1 MARVTE
7 YQPLADAQKQ
17 EFIDNGLLEPIT
29 YTATD
34 RDTGES
40 VTKTKYRL
48 RGGPDQLR
56 GILAAN
62 MPTLK
67 YGTEFSGI
75 LSANLST
82 NSNPQMEVIHMQR
95 QGAKSGAVGAVDDGL
110 PMTIKPVTLSL
121 DTFGCPYINFGQ
133 QFFVDFQTNTTTD
146 DIYAVSGVSHSL
158 TPGEFKTSIKMT
170 PLNKLGQF
178 RSMVDTLEEAQAV
191 CDDVAKNIQ
200 K

>member
-1 MARVTE
+1 MPAV
-7 YQPLADAQKQ
+7 Q
-17 EFIDNGLLEPIT
+17 
-29 YTATD
+29 D
-34 RDTGES
+34 RNDP
-40 VTKTKYRL
+40 TKTDEKVKYRL

-75 LSANLST
+75 LSANLAT

-95 QGAKSGAVGAVDDGL
+95 QGAKSGPAGAQDDGL

-121 DTFGCPYINFGQ
+121 ETFGCPYINFGQ
-133 QFFVDFQTNTTTD
+133 QFFCDFQTNTTTD

-178 RSMVDTLEEAQAV
+178 RSMVDTLEEATAV
-191 CDDVAKNIQ
+191 SAEVAKNI
-200 K
+200 KN